1 MDIDHDNMDTTGEL
15 LQTTDTTGDDY
26 NMRHTSMDV
35 DNSDENAMDIDA
47 IIIGKMCAT
56 RTPPVNSN
64 KYAKR
69 YGQKQQR
76 SWKSPKM
83 PWSQTC

>member
-15 LQTTDTTGDDY
+15 LQTTGTTGDDY

-47 IIIGKMCAT
+47 ITFGKMCAA

-69 YGQKQQR
+69 VGAKTA
-76 SWKSPKM
+76 KK
-83 PWSQTC
+83 